1 MTWKQSQILQYA
13 VNFCQTTLVLAQRY
27 GKATKFYY
35 RFPYFFSNNSVFFS
49 PHAII
54 ASMMGI
60 SVIPNGVIAYSERG
74 GSSG

>member
-54 ASMMGI
+54 G
-60 SVIPNGVIAYSERG
+60 E
-74 GSSG
+74 